1 MAPRTKTGSVPA
13 DIAEIAVPATP
24 EAVSPDP
31 APTPTPAP
39 RLATAFAGSPEQMEK
54 TMEKAFKSAEE
65 LVAFGQANVEAFVKA
80 GQIWTAGLQDL
91 SKQVAATAQSNMD
104 ETVST
109 LKALSGVK
117 SLKEAIDLQSTLAR
131 ANVEKTV
138 AASSQ
143 LADASF
149 KLAEQAMAP
158 LTARFQLAAQ
168 KMMPAA

>member
-1 MAPRTKTGSVPA
+1 
-13 DIAEIAVPATP
+13 
-24 EAVSPDP
+24 
-31 APTPTPAP
+31 
-39 RLATAFAGSPEQMEK
+39 
-54 TMEKAFKSAEE
+54 MEKAFKSAEE